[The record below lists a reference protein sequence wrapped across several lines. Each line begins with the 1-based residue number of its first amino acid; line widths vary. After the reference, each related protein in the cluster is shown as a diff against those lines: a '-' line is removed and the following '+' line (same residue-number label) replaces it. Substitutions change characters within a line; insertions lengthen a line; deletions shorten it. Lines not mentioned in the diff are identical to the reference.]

1 MFKRKKMLVRIV
13 CLILC
18 LMMVAGVF
26 SILLYTLSGH

>member
-1 MFKRKKMLVRIV
+1 MFKRRKMFIRIV

-26 SILLYTLSGH
+26 SILLYTLTS